1 MKIGNIEKNYDKN
14 PLIISNRLTVIL
26 LGIGFWLLYNF
37 FTIYMVFYTEV
48 IDWSQNNDWLNIL
61 KEELSESFR
70 LGTILLISLV
80 VNIMAMKTFFKSITN
95 IKQIIFKNGVIRSDK
110 NFNDLTELNL
120 EDIKVMKKSFFP
132 LLATGTKEKNWS
144 YFISLVIILI
154 FLIMNSV
161 MIFLLKGLFWI
172 TSTFSFNEKV
182 YFSKYSYITIFSKK
196 TNRVINIC
204 VIFEK
209 DYLALEVYFLQ
220 NLNIDLES
228 LDKSFIFSNIKGED
242 DE

>member
-1 MKIGNIEKNYDKN
+1 MECTLNYN
-14 PLIISNRLTVIL
+14 ETPLIISNRLTVIL

-48 IDWSQNNDWLNIL
+48 IDWSQSDNWLNIL
-61 KEELSESFR
+61 KEELSKGFR

-95 IKQIIFKNGVIRSDK
+95 IKQIIFKNEVIRSDK

-132 LLATGTKEKNWS
+132 LLATGSKEKNWS
-144 YFISLVIILI
+144 YFISLVIILM

-161 MIFLLKGLFWI
+161 MIFFLKGLFWI
-172 TSTFSFNEKV
+172 GSIFSFNEKV
-182 YFSKYSYITIFSKK
+182 YFSRYSYITIFSKK

-204 VIFEK
+204 VIFKK
-209 DYLALEVYFLQ
+209 DYLALEAYLLQ
-220 NLNIDLES
+220 TLNIDLEF
-228 LDKSFIFSNIKGED
+228 LEKSFIFSNIKGED
-242 DE
+242 NE